1 MKLAFFTFSLLLTV
15 NCFGFQL
22 PDNLCAA
29 SISTSEGIIELMPT
43 KMINPNGYPEDNE
56 ECKDYIMGRLNRLCL
71 KQIFKSNSIIDVVVH
86 RQIPHIYSQ
95 SFMTAQCNVSFFGSW
110 SFNPDISYAGYYT
123 QRPYKKE
130 NFPKTILFSE
140 IKQ

>member
-1 MKLAFFTFSLLLTV
+1 MKLAFFTFSLFLTV

-22 PDNLCAA
+22 PDYMCGA
-29 SISTSEGIIELMPT
+29 SVSTSEGIIQLMPT
-43 KMINPNGYPEDNE
+43 KMINPKGYPEDNE
-56 ECKDYIMGRLNRLCL
+56 ECYDYIMGRLHRLCI
-71 KQIFKSNSIIDVVVH
+71 KQIFKNDSVIDIVVH

-95 SFMTAQCNVSFFGSW
+95 GFMTAQCNKSIFGNW
-110 SFNPDISYAGYYT
+110 SFNPDISAGGYYI
-123 QRPYKKE
+123 QLPYEKE